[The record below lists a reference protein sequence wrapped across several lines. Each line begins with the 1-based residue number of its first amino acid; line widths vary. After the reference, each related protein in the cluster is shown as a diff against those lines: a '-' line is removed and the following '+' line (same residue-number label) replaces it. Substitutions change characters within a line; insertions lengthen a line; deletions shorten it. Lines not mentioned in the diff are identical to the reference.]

1 MSRNVPKLRF
11 KGFDDEW
18 KEYKLG
24 DLSELI
30 TKGTTPK
37 KFSNEGINFVK
48 IESLFNNKIERLK
61 CLFIDKD
68 THEKELKRSILE
80 ENDILFAIAGAT
92 IGKAAIV
99 SKDVLPANTNQALSI
114 IRLKNNINNEFVLNI
129 LISNIMKRYIEIN
142 ISVGAQP
149 NLNLEQ
155 INNFKLNIPSLQE
168 QKKIVCF
175 LRKVDSII
183 EKQEKKVEY
192 WNSYKKGMMQ
202 KIFSQKIRF
211 KDENCRDYPEWEE
224 KKLGACFLERS
235 ITNNNELE
243 LLSVTINNGVKKRS
257 DIEGKD
263 NSSDDKS
270 NYKLV
275 EKNDIVYNSMR
286 MWQGAS
292 GVSSYRGIVSPAY
305 TILIPQNKVN
315 SYFFAYLFKLKKVIN
330 EFRKFSQGLTSDTWN
345 LKYPL
350 LKDIRVKVPCLEEQ
364 TKIAN
369 FLSNIDNIIDKE
381 SKKLEELRQWKKG
394 LLQQMFI

>member
-18 KEYKLG
+18 IKYKAD
-24 DLSELI
+24 DL
-30 TKGTTPK
+30 
-37 KFSNEGINFVK
+37 F
-48 IESLFNNKIERLK
+48 
-61 CLFIDKD
+61 
-68 THEKELKRSILE
+68 
-80 ENDILFAIAGAT
+80 
-92 IGKAAIV
+92 
-99 SKDVLPANTNQALSI
+99 
-114 IRLKNNINNEFVLNI
+114 
-129 LISNIMKRYIEIN
+129 IN
-142 ISVGAQP
+142 ISDKKHNGE
-149 NLNLEQ
+149 LNVLSVTQDKGVLLREELEIDIKFDIESVKNYKRVKAGDFIISLRSFQ
-155 INNFKLNIPSLQE
+155 GGFEISNQEGLISPAYTVFNFKDSEKFNSKYFSYIFKSSRFIKKLAGLIYGVRDGKAISFTDFKTMTFFCPSLQE
-168 QKKIVCF
+168 QEKIANF
-175 LRKVDSII
+175 LSKVDSII
-183 EKQEKKVEY
+183 EKQEKKVQY

-211 KDENCRDYPEWEE
+211 KDDNGRDYQEWEE

-305 TILIPQNKVN
+305 TILIPQNNVN
-315 SYFFAYLFKLKKVIN
+315 SYFFAYLFKLEKVIN
-330 EFRKFSQGLTSDTWN
+330 EFRKFSQGLISDTWN

-369 FLSNIDNIIDKE
+369 FLSNIDNIIEKE
-381 SKKLEELRQWKKG
+381 SKKLEELKQWKKG
-394 LLQQMFI
+394 LLQQMFV